1 MCHVMARDLLQGYFA
16 TPMLDRI
23 LDLFERHKYGV
34 IGTLMLHTMLLFV
47 LNISNVDNRT
57 APGVPEPIELDLSS
71 DMPEPVPP
79 ETQPGEAPATAQ
91 DVTNLASNSTADPA
105 EQRISRA
112 TQERLAQNADK
123 DLHDMEKEEFDRLA
137 EKRKAEGK
145 EITVPTL
152 DPSKFDKSNYMEK
165 AQKPVKVKGLTTV
178 SYDLVGRSDIVLEVP
193 AYLCK
198 GSGKVVVRVAVD
210 RTGQVLKAELDQA
223 STTTVDACMLD
234 NALSSAG
241 GARFTS
247 SATAAQPQRGTIT
260 YIFLAQ

>member
-1 MCHVMARDLLQGYFA
+1 M
-16 TPMLDRI
+16 PMLDRI
-23 LDLFERHKYGV
+23 LDLFDRHTYGV
-34 IGTLMLHTMLLFV
+34 IGTLMLHTLLLFF
-47 LNISNVDNRT
+47 LNISTVDNRT
-57 APGVPEPIELDLSS
+57 ASAVPEPIEIDLSS
-71 DMPEPVPP
+71 DVPEPAPP
-79 ETQPGEAPATAQ
+79 EPQPGEATAQ
-91 DVTNLASNSTADPA
+91 DVTNRASNTTADPA
-105 EQRISRA
+105 EQHLSKA
-112 TQERLAQNADK
+112 AQERLAQRVDK

-137 EKRKAEGK
+137 DKRKAEGK
-145 EITVPTL
+145 EITVPNL

-165 AQKPVKVKGLTTV
+165 APKPVKVKGLTTV

-210 RTGQVLKAELDQA
+210 RTGQVSKAELDQA

-241 GARFTS
+241 GARFS
-247 SATAAQPQRGTIT
+247 SSTAAPQPQRGTIT

>member
-1 MCHVMARDLLQGYFA
+1 MR
-16 TPMLDRI
+16 MLDRI

-34 IGTLMLHTMLLFV
+34 IGTLMLHTVLLFF
-47 LNISNVDNRT
+47 LNINTVDNRT
-57 APGVPEPIELDLSS
+57 APAVPEPIEIDLSNNE
-71 DMPEPVPP
+71 PEPPPP
-79 ETQPGEAPATAQ
+79 EPQPGEAPATPQ
-91 DVTNLASNSTADPA
+91 DVTNRASNSTADPE
-105 EQRISRA
+105 EQHLSRA
-112 TQERLAQNADK
+112 AQERLAQNVDK
-123 DLHDMEKEEFDRLA
+123 DLHAMEKEEFDRLA

-152 DPSKFDKSNYMEK
+152 DPSKFDKSNYTEK
-165 AQKPVKVKGLTTV
+165 APKPVKVKGLTTV

-210 RTGQVLKAELDQA
+210 RTGQVTKAELDQT
-223 STTTVDACMLD
+223 STTTVDACMVD

-241 GARFTS
+241 GARFSNST
-247 SATAAQPQRGTIT
+247 TAPQPQRGTIT